1 MWWKQFCAWIALQ
14 YEHESDLDQQIRW
27 KSLIH
32 GIPEATRC
40 PEEYAA
46 FLVRWRA
53 LIAEEQHEDS
63 FSLAYT
69 QKLLSIIDST
79 LVHIAEVQNETG
91 TS

>member
-40 PEEYAA
+40 PEEYTA
-46 FLVRWRA
+46 FLNRWRT
-53 LIAEEQHEDS
+53 LTAEEQDGS
-63 FSLAYT
+63 DAFSLTYT

-79 LVHIAEVQNETG
+79 LEHIAKG
-91 TS
+91 